1 MSMDRG
7 PRARKHASIYIEPE
21 MDIDRFCFQIG
32 ETGVTRVMSFIYK
45 GKIGLRSVYRLSGAV
60 TVGAGAIVR

>member
-1 MSMDRG
+1 
-7 PRARKHASIYIEPE
+7 